1 MIICF
6 FVRNIIERH
15 SVPYDYIYLLSSN
28 STQNFDITG
37 VEQIGIASTLT
48 FLAGAI
54 QAGLF
59 TLRLDFVFSYVSQQ
73 VLSGFSF
80 GLAIRIV
87 FNQLQHVLHLKGNS
101 CISELALT
109 VWIFLFF
116 V

>member
-6 FVRNIIERH
+6 FIRNVIERH
-15 SVPYDYIYLLSSN
+15 SFPYDYIYLLSAN
-28 STQNFDITG
+28 STQKENITG

-48 FLAGAI
+48 FLAGTI
-54 QAGLF
+54 QACLF

-87 FNQLQHVLHLKGNS
+87 FNQLQYVLHLKGNS
-101 CISELALT
+101 CISEMALT
-109 VWIFLFF
+109 V
-116 V
+116 